1 MDKAI
6 VPRIGAVDDDYK
18 LPLWASSVGLRVE
31 VVERLVAAYRD
42 LHSVLTEAQERE
54 IQNPELVRHLRE
66 EAEHKA
72 DRAEDL
78 LGELEYYRIQ
88 GEVEQDEHH
97 DDDDDD
103 SKLVHDIGDGNP
115 LLSKPA
121 TDIQLFH
128 KTDREVSNTCQLPH
142 PEAAEEDISRAIEEQ
157 VAECHRI
164 TSNVREALKLEE
176 VDEKCLQIYRST
188 SSWTD
193 PRQMSPFPTEHKV
206 HGRDQDR
213 KCIISKLT
221 SEESAARNLSVL
233 AIVGNG
239 GVGKTTLAKV
249 VYNDPA
255 VRKHFDKALWLHVSV
270 YFNEAKITRELL
282 ELLRRDRHE
291 DISDMKELQNI
302 LGYEIKS
309 KRVLLVLDDMW
320 EDNRKENWDVLL
332 TPLRTNDAKGN
343 MVIITT
349 RKSSVARMTGARY
362 NINLHGL
369 KDEEFWPLFK
379 ECAFGDENHKGHGKL
394 QEIGRKIADKLKGY
408 PLAAKSVGKLLSRKL
423 DDGHWTRI
431 LDNSEWKEQKGHDD
445 VIPALKISYNYL
457 PRHLQKCFSYCS
469 IFPKNQRYH
478 VQWLVNIWI
487 AQGFIPLADQHTQAE
502 ETGRRYLADLID
514 WGFFLSE
521 PPRPS
526 LLMHD
531 LVHDLAQIVSSHESF
546 TVEELT
552 PHVGDFNL
560 IRHVTVITESAY
572 YGQFNG
578 TVLLNN
584 EYFMQEFAKTFC
596 ALPKKDLRTL
606 MLFGAHDSSFASTF
620 HQELGNEIRA
630 VRVLN
635 MEVVYHDLNML
646 IPNISAF
653 INLRYLWLRSFY
665 RGLNLQLPEAICK
678 LYQLQVLDIKDF
690 NSETVVPKGLHKL
703 RNLRHFFAREQ
714 LHAQI
719 ANVGDLVFLQELMAF
734 HVRKE
739 HEFSIAQLEK
749 LNEIRGSVSIY
760 NLENIESKED
770 ASKARLSDKQYLTSL
785 RLSWD
790 GMPTSLR
797 KLKIIDGLEPPMC
810 LEKLHIEGYN
820 GSAPSW
826 LGSTAVSLTSL
837 KSLHLEKCQF
847 WSTLP
852 SVDELP
858 LLRELHLINMRR
870 LDKIPLGR
878 GLKVLELSNI
888 PSLKRFVEMESDQP
902 YENLEVIELKDCNYL
917 EKLPFQLCSSGTRT
931 EHLFP
936 KLRRVQIR
944 DCIKTKLP
952 PFPIADTTTDID
964 VWNACLDYM
973 SFQLSPAAND
983 ESRLC
988 LELEGHR
995 VGKME
1000 ILDET
1005 ILRFSKLK
1013 DLQELEIR
1021 MFPEVRYLPWE
1032 GLQQMTALKKFKI
1045 VDCLKLFSSSPK
1057 LVLPVSVEEMEFDRC
1072 DITGKQLS
1080 NLMSSLPFLKMVKV
1094 QYCKGIKCLS
1104 VGMFVDAHST
1114 MEEGLWDIPPSS
1126 LVTLE
1131 KLDISLSDIQFCS
1144 KNGLGELGSLKD
1156 IVIWKCPLLLSSMV
1170 SEAASM
1176 VPGPSL
1182 LPPSLLKFDITD
1194 MVDALLARSK
1204 LASLAELCIGT
1215 SRLLISL
1222 NVCSCTA
1229 LQKLKIEE
1237 CDQLQSIE
1245 GLQSLT
1251 LLAKLEI
1258 SSCSKLT
1265 SVQLNLCTSLE
1276 KLNIDG
1282 CDALRTLEGSGSL
1295 ISLKE
1300 VLISTNPVLSY
1311 VELHSCWALENLC
1324 IRKCPALAT
1333 WQGFRSL
1340 TGIKSLQVS
1349 ESPGFVSAWKSAAEE
1364 MMSEGH
1370 YSFWMPLECLDIDD
1384 IDVLSMPICRQI
1396 TSLESLKIRGV
1407 LYTTAGSDKVDSLLE
1422 HHEQALQLLTSLKEL
1437 TLWQFEHLESL
1448 PSKIHGLQL
1457 LQRLTI
1463 SECPC
1468 LESLP
1473 SKIHAL
1479 PSLQR
1484 LTINECPS
1492 LTSLPEEGLPR
1503 SLMEMDLIRGTVEL
1517 DALCRSI
1524 WKDAHFRLYINKVEH
1539 LGAPAPHSVEAQLE

>member
-1 MDKAI
+1 
-6 VPRIGAVDDDYK
+6 
-18 LPLWASSVGLRVE
+18 
-31 VVERLVAAYRD
+31 
-42 LHSVLTEAQERE
+42 
-54 IQNPELVRHLRE
+54 
-66 EAEHKA
+66 
-72 DRAEDL
+72 
-78 LGELEYYRIQ
+78 
-88 GEVEQDEHH
+88 
-97 DDDDDD
+97 
-103 SKLVHDIGDGNP
+103 
-115 LLSKPA
+115 
-121 TDIQLFH
+121 
-128 KTDREVSNTCQLPH
+128 
-142 PEAAEEDISRAIEEQ
+142 
-157 VAECHRI
+157 
-164 TSNVREALKLEE
+164 
-176 VDEKCLQIYRST
+176 
-188 SSWTD
+188 
-193 PRQMSPFPTEHKV
+193 
-206 HGRDQDR
+206 
-213 KCIISKLT
+213 
-221 SEESAARNLSVL
+221 
-233 AIVGNG
+233 
-239 GVGKTTLAKV
+239 
-249 VYNDPA
+249 
-255 VRKHFDKALWLHVSV
+255 
-270 YFNEAKITRELL
+270 
-282 ELLRRDRHE
+282 
-291 DISDMKELQNI
+291 
-302 LGYEIKS
+302 
-309 KRVLLVLDDMW
+309 MW

-349 RKSSVARMTGARY
+349 RKSSVARMTGARH

-379 ECAFGDENHKGHGKL
+379 ECAFGDKNHKGHLKL

-408 PLAAKSVGKLLSRKL
+408 PLAAKSVGKLLSRRL
-423 DDGHWTRI
+423 DDGYWTRI
-431 LDNSEWKEQKGHDD
+431 LDNSEWKDQKGDDD

-546 TVEELT
+546 TIEELK
-552 PHVGDFNL
+552 PPGDLNF

-572 YGQFNG
+572 YGQFDG
-578 TVLLNN
+578 TVLPNN
-584 EYFMQEFAKTFC
+584 EYFMQEFANTFC
-596 ALPKKDLRTL
+596 TLPKKDLRTL
-606 MLFGAHDSSFASTF
+606 MLFGAHDSSFARTF
-620 HQELGNEIRA
+620 HHELGNQIRA

-635 MEVVYHDLNML
+635 MEVVYPDLNML

-665 RGLNLQLPEAICK
+665 RGLKLQLPEAICK

-690 NSETVVPKGLHKL
+690 NPETVVPKGLHKL

-714 LHAQI
+714 LHAKI
-719 ANVGDLVFLQELMAF
+719 ASVGDLVFLQELMAF

-739 HEFSIAQLEK
+739 HEFGIAQLEK
-749 LNEIRGSVSIY
+749 LNEIRGSISIY
-760 NLENIESKED
+760 NLQIIESKED

-790 GMPTSLR
+790 DMPTSLR
-797 KLKIIDGLEPPMC
+797 KLKIIDVLEPPMC

-837 KSLHLEKCQF
+837 QSLHLEKCKF

-858 LLRELHLINMRR
+858 LLRELHLINMCR

-878 GLKVLELSNI
+878 GLKVLELCNI
-888 PSLKRFVEMESDQP
+888 PSLKRFVEIKSDQP
-902 YENLEVIELKDCNYL
+902 YENLEVIELNECNSL
-917 EKLPFQLCSSGTRT
+917 ENLPFQLCSSGTRA

-936 KLRRVQIR
+936 KLRRVQIC

-952 PFPIADTTTDID
+952 PFPIADATTDID

-973 SFQLSPAAND
+973 SFQLSPAADD
-983 ESRLC
+983 ESRLRVK
-988 LELEGHR
+988 LEGHR
-995 VGKME
+995 VGEME

-1013 DLQELEIR
+1013 DLQELDIR
-1021 MFPEVRYLPWE
+1021 LFPEVRYLSWE
-1032 GLQQMTALKKFKI
+1032 GLQQMTALKKFKMAK
-1045 VDCLKLFSSSPK
+1045 CPKLFSSSPK
-1057 LVLPVSVEEMEFDRC
+1057 LVLPVSVEEMEFDGC

-1080 NLMSSLPFLKMVKV
+1080 NLMSSLPFLKIVKV
-1094 QYCKGIKCLS
+1094 QYCEGIKCLS
-1104 VGMFVDAHST
+1104 VGMLVDAHST

-1126 LVTLE
+1126 LVTQE

-1144 KNGLGELGSLKD
+1144 KNGLGELGSLKG
-1156 IVIWKCPLLLSSMV
+1156 IVIWKCPMLLFSMV

-1182 LPPSLLKFDITD
+1182 LPPSLLKLDITD
-1194 MVDALLARSK
+1194 MVDGLLARSK

-1222 NVCSCTA
+1222 DVCSCTA

-1251 LLAKLEI
+1251 LLTKLEI
-1258 SSCSKLT
+1258 LSCSKLT

-1282 CDALRTLEGSGSL
+1282 CDALCTLEGSGSL
-1295 ISLKE
+1295 TSLKE
-1300 VLISTNPVLSY
+1300 VWISTNPVLSY

-1324 IRKCPALAT
+1324 ITKCPALAK

-1340 TGIKSLQVS
+1340 TGIRSLQVS
-1349 ESPGFVSAWKSAAEE
+1349 ESPGFISAWKSAAEE

-1370 YSFWMPLECLDIDD
+1370 YSFSMPLECLEIDD
-1384 IDVLSMPICRQI
+1384 IEVLSMPICRQI

-1407 LYTTAGSDKVDSLLE
+1407 LYTAGSDKVDMLLE
-1422 HHEQALQLLTSLKEL
+1422 HHEQALQLLTSLKEV
-1437 TLWQFEHLESL
+1437 TLSHFKH
-1448 PSKIHGLQL
+1448 
-1457 LQRLTI
+1457 
-1463 SECPC
+1463 

-1479 PSLQR
+1479 QLLQR
-1484 LTINECPS
+1484 LTISKCPCLESLPLKIHALPLLQRLTIDECPC

-1503 SLMEMDLIRGTVEL
+1503 SLVEMDLIYGTVEL

-1539 LGAPAPHSVEAQLE
+1539 LGAPVPHSVEAQLE